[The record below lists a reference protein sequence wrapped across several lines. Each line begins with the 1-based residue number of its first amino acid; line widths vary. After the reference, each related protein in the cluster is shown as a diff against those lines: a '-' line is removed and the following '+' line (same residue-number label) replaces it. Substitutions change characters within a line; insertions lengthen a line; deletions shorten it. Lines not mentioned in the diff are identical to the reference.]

1 MIAVG
6 GVMIG
11 GAFGALCRYLLTI
24 GMQSLLRGTSWATF
38 PLATLVVNVVGSL
51 LLSLLFHLST
61 PALSPNWRLALGTG
75 FLGSFT
81 TFSTFELESTLLA
94 ERGESLRTVLYIGGN
109 LGLGFGAVL
118 LGRLIAQ
125 RTL

>member
-1 MIAVG
+1 MIGVG

-11 GAFGALCRYLLTI
+11 GALGALCRYLLTL
-24 GMQSLLRGTSWATF
+24 GVQSLLRGTTWASF
-38 PLATLVVNVVGSL
+38 PLATLVANVVGSL
-51 LLSLLFHLST
+51 LLSLLFHLGT

-94 ERGESLRTVLYIGGN
+94 ERGESLRTLLYVGGN
-109 LGLGFGAVL
+109 LGLGFGAIL
-118 LGRLIAQ
+118 LGRLLAQ

>member
-1 MIAVG
+1 MITVG

-11 GAFGALCRYLLTI
+11 GAFGALCRYLITI
-24 GMQSLLRGTSWATF
+24 GVQSLLRGTSWTTF

-51 LLSLLFHLST
+51 LLSLLFYLNT
-61 PALSPNWRLALGTG
+61 PNLAPNVRLALGTG

-94 ERGESLRTVLYIGGN
+94 ERGHFGWTALYLGGN
-109 LGLGFGAVL
+109 LGLGFGAIL